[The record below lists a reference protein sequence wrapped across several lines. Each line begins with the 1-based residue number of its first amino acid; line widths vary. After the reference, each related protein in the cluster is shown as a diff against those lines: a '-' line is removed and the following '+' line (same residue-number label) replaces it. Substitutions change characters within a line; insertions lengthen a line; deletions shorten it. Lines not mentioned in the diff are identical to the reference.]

1 MTETALK
8 SKEKERT
15 ERRKLKNQIPF
26 LEEMEMLEMGKK
38 LYANNFCPTRSTS
51 AVFKCVSK
59 HFLVLSF

>member
-26 LEEMEMLEMGKK
+26 LEEMEMLGNGEKTICK
-38 LYANNFCPTRSTS
+38 
-51 AVFKCVSK
+51 
-59 HFLVLSF
+59 